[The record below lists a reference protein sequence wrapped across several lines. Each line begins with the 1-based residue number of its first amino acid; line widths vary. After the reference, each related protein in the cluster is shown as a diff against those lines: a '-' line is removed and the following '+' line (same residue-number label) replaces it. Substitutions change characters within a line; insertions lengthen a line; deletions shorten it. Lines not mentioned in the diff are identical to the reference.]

1 MKDSKRC
8 PKCDSRDIV
17 RLPMHSNVI
26 NSGKGMFGTLS
37 SENMIIPS
45 GYLCCQCGLVESY
58 VEFSED
64 RQKVKDR
71 YAENKPKLPRKR
83 KRTKTFRVGKK
94 KKVKA
99 PPLPQEATQSGDIEA
114 RLQRLE
120 DLKEKGLV
128 SEEEFLAKRREIIGG
143 SDGGS

>member
-1 MKDSKRC
+1 MGQFSHLPKC

-114 RLQRLE
+114 RLQRLS
-120 DLKEKGLV
+120 L
-128 SEEEFLAKRREIIGG
+128 FLLPFSLRQRQLFLLP
-143 SDGGS
+143 SLY